1 VAEWNEM
8 NANLSP
14 DGRWIAYQS
23 DQSGE
28 YRIYVHSFPVIT
40 GRRPV
45 SPGLGM
51 DPVWS
56 PDGQTLYY
64 RSGSQF
70 MAVDVE
76 TEPAFRVLSAPDLL
90 FDEPDYTIYQN
101 PGPERNWDI
110 HPDGSHFIMLKSGGA
125 GEIGVESP
133 VYIVTNWFE
142 ELRGRMGN

>member
-1 VAEWNEM
+1 
-8 NANLSP
+8 
-14 DGRWIAYQS
+14 
-23 DQSGE
+23 
-28 YRIYVHSFPVIT
+28 
-40 GRRPV
+40 
-45 SPGLGM
+45 M

-76 TEPAFRVLSAPDLL
+76 TEPTFRVLSAPDLL
-90 FDEPDYTIYQN
+90 FDEPDYARYQN

-110 HPDGSHFIMLKSGGA
+110 HPDGSRFIMLKSG
-125 GEIGVESP
+125 EIASESD

-142 ELRGRMGN
+142 ELRQRMGN